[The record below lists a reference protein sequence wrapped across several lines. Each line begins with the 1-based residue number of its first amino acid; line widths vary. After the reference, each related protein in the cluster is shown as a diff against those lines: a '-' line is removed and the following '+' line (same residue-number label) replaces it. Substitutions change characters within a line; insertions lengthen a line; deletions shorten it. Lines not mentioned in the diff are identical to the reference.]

1 MLFREMGKS
10 QELKKAIL
18 EHVKKEYELEQ
29 IGEKNYKKL
38 IQIEEI
44 FNHQVCCLVSVLC
57 ITDQVN

>member
-29 IGEKNYKKL
+29 IGEKK
-38 IQIEEI
+38 
-44 FNHQVCCLVSVLC
+44 
-57 ITDQVN
+57 